1 MKIKGAIFDMDGT
14 LVDSLFFWPHFW
26 RRLGETYMNKENFTP
41 DEEVDKNIR
50 TMIYVD
56 AMKYIKEYY
65 HIDADIK
72 DFMTFGTNSLADF
85 YTHEAAVKEGAV
97 ALLEHLKRQNARIC
111 LASATD
117 IQYVKLALT
126 HFDLMKYFDCVIS
139 CSEIGVGKDRPD
151 IYLLA
156 AKKLSLDPSE
166 LCVFEDS
173 FVALETAKQAGFL
186 TVGIFDKYAFAQDR
200 LRAASD
206 FYLGEGQG
214 LDALTA
220 VVTVEN

>member
-26 RRLGETYMNKENFTP
+26 RLLGKTYMNKENFTP

-65 HIDADIK
+65 RIDAD
-72 DFMTFGTNSLADF
+72 DEEFMTFGTNGLANF
-85 YTHEAAVKEGAV
+85 YKHEAAVKDGAV
-97 ALLEHLKRQNARIC
+97 ALLEYLKRQNARIC

-117 IQYVKLALT
+117 IKYVRIALT

-151 IYLLA
+151 IYMLA
-156 AKKLSLDPSE
+156 AQKLNLAPSE

-186 TVGIFDKYAFAQDR
+186 TVGIFDQYAFAQDR
-200 LRAASD
+200 LRTASD

-214 LDALTA
+214 LDALIP
-220 VVTVEN
+220 VITVEN